1 MPKGAKAVRRV
12 RQPEMRKKRRIMA
25 SNNDPQGAAAQME
38 EGREGANVEKIR
50 DILFGAQMRD
60 YDKRFARL
68 EDRLMKDA
76 EALREEMRKRLDA
89 LESFVKQEAE
99 ALGQRIKS
107 EKGERS
113 EAIKDLGRELRDSG
127 KAIEKKI
134 AQLDDDFNAGQGE
147 LRAKILEQFKSLS
160 TEIKESHRALSTA
173 LNQEAQSLRSDLT
186 DRVALADLF
195 SEVSMRLKKEFEL
208 PEK

>member
-1 MPKGAKAVRRV
+1 
-12 RQPEMRKKRRIMA
+12 MA
-25 SNNDPQGAAAQME
+25 SNNDPQGTVHAE
-38 EGREGANVEKIR
+38 EPREGQNVDKIR

-68 EDRLMKDA
+68 EDRLIKDA

-89 LESFVKQEAE
+89 LESYVKQEAE
-99 ALGQRIKS
+99 ALGQRLKTEKS
-107 EKGERS
+107 ERGE
-113 EAIKDLGRELRDSG
+113 AVKDLGRELRESAKG
-127 KAIEKKI
+127 IEKKI

-147 LRAKILEQFKSLS
+147 LRAKILEQFKALS
-160 TEIKESHRALSTA
+160 TEIKESHKTLSAA
-173 LNQEAQSLRSDLT
+173 LNQEAQALRSDLT

-195 SEVSMRLKKEFEL
+195 SEVSMRLKREFEL

>member
-1 MPKGAKAVRRV
+1 
-12 RQPEMRKKRRIMA
+12 MA
-25 SNNDPQGAAAQME
+25 SNNEPQGVAAE
-38 EGREGANVEKIR
+38 EVREGANVDKIR

-68 EDRLMKDA
+68 EDRLIKDA

-99 ALGQRIKS
+99 ALGQRLKT
-107 EKGERS
+107 EKTERGE
-113 EAIKDLGRELRDSG
+113 AVKDLGRELRDTAKG
-127 KAIEKKI
+127 IEKKI

-173 LNQEAQSLRSDLT
+173 LNQEAQTLRGELT

-195 SEVSMRLKKEFEL
+195 SEVSLRLKKEFEL

>member
-1 MPKGAKAVRRV
+1 MPSALKRKSRVVIRRKG
-12 RQPEMRKKRRIMA
+12 KKGRTMA
-25 SNNDPQGAAAQME
+25 SNNDTAAAPGE
-38 EGREGANVEKIR
+38 DLREGQNVDKIR

-89 LESFVKQEAE
+89 LESYVKQEAE
-99 ALGQRIKS
+99 ALAQRLKTEKS
-107 EKGERS
+107 ERGE
-113 EAIKDLGRELRDSG
+113 AVKDLGRELRDSAKG
-127 KAIEKKI
+127 IEKKI

-160 TEIKESHRALSTA
+160 TEIKESNKSLSAA
-173 LNQEAQSLRSDLT
+173 LNQEANSLRSDLT

-195 SEVSMRLKKEFEL
+195 SEVSLRLKKEFEL

>member
-1 MPKGAKAVRRV
+1 
-12 RQPEMRKKRRIMA
+12 MA
-25 SNNDPQGAAAQME
+25 SNNDPQGAATHAE
-38 EGREGANVEKIR
+38 EPREGQNVDKIR

-99 ALGQRIKS
+99 ALGQRLKTEKS
-107 EKGERS
+107 ERGE
-113 EAIKDLGRELRDSG
+113 AVKDLGRELRDSA

-160 TEIKESHRALSTA
+160 TEIKESHRTLSAA
-173 LNQEAQSLRSDLT
+173 LNQEAQSLRGDLT

>member
-1 MPKGAKAVRRV
+1 
-12 RQPEMRKKRRIMA
+12 MA
-25 SNNDPQGAAAQME
+25 SNNDNAAGHAE
-38 EGREGANVEKIR
+38 DVHEGQNVDKIR

-89 LESFVKQEAE
+89 LESYVKQEAE
-99 ALGQRIKS
+99 ALSQRLKTEKS
-107 EKGERS
+107 ERGE
-113 EAIKDLGRELRDSG
+113 AVKDLGRELRDSA

-147 LRAKILEQFKSLS
+147 LRAKILEQFKALS
-160 TEIKESHRALSTA
+160 TEIKESHKALTAA
-173 LNQEAQSLRSDLT
+173 LNDESHSLRSDLT

-195 SEVSMRLKKEFEL
+195 SEVSLRLKKEFEL

>member
-1 MPKGAKAVRRV
+1 
-12 RQPEMRKKRRIMA
+12 MA
-25 SNNDPQGAAAQME
+25 SNNEPQGVGAE
-38 EGREGANVEKIR
+38 EMREGANVDKIR

-68 EDRLMKDA
+68 EDRLIKDA

-99 ALGQRIKS
+99 ALGQRLKTEKS
-107 EKGERS
+107 ERGE
-113 EAIKDLGRELRDSG
+113 AVKDLGRELRETAKG
-127 KAIEKKI
+127 IEKKI

-160 TEIKESHRALSTA
+160 TEIKESLRGLTAA
-173 LNQEAQSLRSDLT
+173 LNEEA
-186 DRVALADLF
+186 
-195 SEVSMRLKKEFEL
+195 K
-208 PEK
+208 

>member
-1 MPKGAKAVRRV
+1 MS
-12 RQPEMRKKRRIMA
+12 
-25 SNNDPQGAAAQME
+25 SNNDPQAVMQHVE

-68 EDRLMKDA
+68 EDRLIKDA

-99 ALGQRIKS
+99 ALSQRLKN
-107 EKGERS
+107 EKAERGEAVK
-113 EAIKDLGRELRDSG
+113 ELGRELRDTA

-147 LRAKILEQFKSLS
+147 LRAKILEQFKALS
-160 TEIKESHRALSTA
+160 TEIKESHRELTNALGQEGQA
-173 LNQEAQSLRSDLT
+173 LRHELT
-186 DRVALADLF
+186 DREALADLF
-195 SEVSMRLKKEFEL
+195 AEVSLRLKKEFEL

>member
-1 MPKGAKAVRRV
+1 
-12 RQPEMRKKRRIMA
+12 MA
-25 SNNDPQGAAAQME
+25 SNNDPQGAAAHTE
-38 EGREGANVEKIR
+38 ELREGANVEKIR

-68 EDRLMKDA
+68 EDRLIKDA

-89 LESFVKQEAE
+89 LESYVKQEAE
-99 ALGQRIKS
+99 ALGTRLKA
-107 EKGERS
+107 EKAERGEAVK
-113 EAIKDLGRELRDSG
+113 ELGRELRDSA
-127 KAIEKKI
+127 KSIEKKI

-147 LRAKILEQFKSLS
+147 LRAKILEQFKALS
-160 TEIKESHRALSTA
+160 TEIKESHRNLSAALS
-173 LNQEAQSLRSDLT
+173 QEAHALRSDLT

>member
-1 MPKGAKAVRRV
+1 
-12 RQPEMRKKRRIMA
+12 MA
-25 SNNDPQGAAAQME
+25 SNTDPQGAAAQIE

-68 EDRLMKDA
+68 EDRLIKDA
-76 EALREEMRKRLDA
+76 ESLREEMRKRLDA

-107 EKGERS
+107 EKAERGD
-113 EAIKDLGRELRDSG
+113 AVKDLGRELRDTA

-173 LNQEAQSLRSDLT
+173 LSQEAQTLRSELT

-195 SEVSMRLKKEFEL
+195 AEVSLRLKKEFEL

>member
-1 MPKGAKAVRRV
+1 MS
-12 RQPEMRKKRRIMA
+12 
-25 SNNDPQGAAAQME
+25 SNSDSQALMQGE
-38 EGREGANVEKIR
+38 EPREGANVEKIR

-68 EDRLMKDA
+68 EDRLIKDA

-99 ALGQRIKS
+99 ALSQRLKN
-107 EKGERS
+107 EKAERGEGLK
-113 EAIKDLGRELRDSG
+113 EVGRELRDTA

-147 LRAKILEQFKSLS
+147 LRAKILDQFKSLS
-160 TEIKESHRALSTA
+160 SEIKESHRELANA
-173 LNQEAQSLRSDLT
+173 LNQEGRTLRSELT

-195 SEVSMRLKKEFEL
+195 AEVSLRLKKEFEL

>member
-1 MPKGAKAVRRV
+1 
-12 RQPEMRKKRRIMA
+12 MA
-25 SNNDPQGAAAQME
+25 SNNDPQGAAQAE
-38 EGREGANVEKIR
+38 EPREGQNVDKIR

-60 YDKRFARL
+60 YDKRFVRL
-68 EDRLMKDA
+68 EDRLIKDA

-89 LESFVKQEAE
+89 LESFVKQEME
-99 ALGQRIKS
+99 ALAQRLKTEKS
-107 EKGERS
+107 ERGE
-113 EAIKDLGRELRDSG
+113 AVKDLGRELRDSA

-147 LRAKILEQFKSLS
+147 LRAKILEQFKALS
-160 TEIKESHRALSTA
+160 TEIKESHRALTGA
-173 LNQEAQSLRSDLT
+173 LNQESQSLRGDLT

-195 SEVSMRLKKEFEL
+195 SEVSLRLKKEFEL